1 MLEAEEA
8 GVDDVVAA
16 EASDNPEGVGVM
28 GVGVTGVGGVGVT
41 GLTDPSDPNPEPD
54 FVNEALG
61 GRGLGMRLGMRDDGI
76 GEGPVDMAN
85 GGRLMAVGRGESGK
99 AVAALG
105 TAPAPGI
112 SGMDTAGIL
121 GGANGAGTGGMGN
134 APGPVAGG
142 IAGTATGTDLGRCI

>member
-1 MLEAEEA
+1 MQHGPERAPLAYPPHLPLPLT
-8 GVDDVVAA
+8 
-16 EASDNPEGVGVM
+16 AS
-28 GVGVTGVGGVGVT
+28 
-41 GLTDPSDPNPEPD
+41 
-54 FVNEALG
+54 
-61 GRGLGMRLGMRDDGI
+61 MRT
-76 GEGPVDMAN
+76 PVDMAN